1 MRDTGGSPGSPCR
14 RRHHAGRTHR
24 PFPTPTSATRAIDF
38 ETERAFT
45 TIQLAINRTVLP
57 GKRRKRR
64 KRRKFPGFRELA
76 SLSSQVAVRTH
87 RCFSCCR
94 DLFFAFFASFA
105 GQRAQP
111 SGHSGAI
118 VVAQVSDDGPGRG
131 TPGHHSAASTKSVAA
146 KPSPLRSMWPGE
158 DWQNC
163 NSRGGVSDRRAQR
176 PKAAL
181 RLDGIRAQGFRHR
194 RSRNSAWRSVPT
206 WRRVLLIGR
215 KGRMGW
221 PENEKARTSES
232 LPASIFGVVSA
243 VR

>member
-14 RRHHAGRTHR
+14 RRHHAGRTLR

-131 TPGHHSAASTKSVAA
+131 TPGHHSAASTKSVAT
-146 KPSPLRSMWPGE
+146 KPSPLRSMWPEQIGE
-158 DWQNC
+158 SAVRAEVGRTHRFRC
-163 NSRGGVSDRRAQR
+163 ERRAQ
-176 PKAAL
+176 A
-181 RLDGIRAQGFRHR
+181 
-194 RSRNSAWRSVPT
+194 S
-206 WRRVLLIGR
+206 
-215 KGRMGW
+215 
-221 PENEKARTSES
+221 ARTVPSRRRQAA
-232 LPASIFGVVSA
+232 PATSF
-243 VR
+243 R